1 MKWCQRVV
9 CLLLC
14 LSLRS
19 FSNGPVLAS
28 DLQQEYVTTTPVVAG
43 GVVYVASSTYPW
55 HRGHL
60 RAIDIFGILP
70 VTLWDA
76 AERVPLA
83 GVGDNPG
90 DQASSDPPDR
100 IRRDNLYRSLFTN
113 LAGASLPLTSLQ
125 AGALQTAMGVAT
137 TAEAELLLHAA
148 RGRRGGS
155 PDRVAG
161 SGEDPL
167 RLWNV
172 SRSSPVLVGRRPVN
186 AAAAERDQ
194 MLYAGAEDGMLHGFF
209 VSRWDTDSGSYQ
221 IDEAAG
227 GTELWAYLPGSFLAY
242 LKEQP
247 LDNYVDE
254 LAVHLDGSPV
264 VREVFLDLDGDGR
277 RNWSTLLVATG
288 TMLRS
293 RRSCLFVINISDPY
307 QPELLW
313 EKRLPLEAAGRTRGV
328 SVDRC
333 DAALTTSNCIYLTAD
348 FAADFAAEEE
358 SAGIHALALTLETG
372 QLLWTFSTP
381 YATSGPVAE
390 ATPAVPVLMDLD
402 GNGRSDALVFGDLV
416 GQLWALDLAAG
427 RAFSDAPV
435 YQLPAGAAEPIGA
448 GVAVQGN
455 LAVFGT
461 GGVEDADNNHQYAV
475 YAVEIRRDGGRLHW
489 TYPLAAGEKVW
500 ETPVIDAE
508 GHLLFATAVDYLSP
522 ARSGEQATSGR
533 IVALNRAGEEDLSRD
548 TAAATVGRIAIAP
561 GVAVSVA
568 LTGEVTQFGSV
579 DRLTESA
586 DRPGPVRILSWRQ
599 Q

>member
-1 MKWCQRVV
+1 MKWCQSVV

-14 LSLRS
+14 LGFRSL
-19 FSNGPVLAS
+19 SNGPVLAS
-28 DLQQEYVTTTPVVAG
+28 DLQQEYVTTTPIVAG

-60 RAIDIFGILP
+60 RAIDIFGTLP

-90 DQASSDPPDR
+90 DQARSDPPGR
-100 IRRDNLYRSLFTN
+100 IQRDNLYRSLFTN
-113 LAGASLPLTSLQ
+113 LARASLPLTALQ
-125 AGALQTAMGVAT
+125 AGALQVAMGVAT
-137 TAEAELLLHAA
+137 TAEAELLLHAV
-148 RGRRGGS
+148 RGRRGVS

-161 SGEDPL
+161 SDDDPL
-167 RLWNV
+167 RLWNI

-186 AAAAERDQ
+186 TAAAQRDQ

-209 VSRWDTDSGSYQ
+209 VSSWDADTASYQ
-221 IDEAAG
+221 IDEPAG
-227 GTELWAYLPGSFLAY
+227 GTELWAYLPGSFLPY

-254 LAVHLDGSPV
+254 LAVHLDGTPV
-264 VREVFLDLDGDGR
+264 VRELFLDLDGDGR

-288 TMLRS
+288 TILPS

-313 EKRLPLEAAGRTRGV
+313 EKLLPVAAAGRTRGV

-333 DAALTTSNCIYLTAD
+333 DAALTASNCIYLTAD
-348 FAADFAAEEE
+348 FAAEEK

-372 QLLWTFSTP
+372 ELLWTFSAP
-381 YATSGPVAE
+381 YSTAGPVAE
-390 ATPAVPVLMDLD
+390 ATPAPPVLMDLD

-427 RAFSDAPV
+427 RAFGDAPV
-435 YQLPAGAAEPIGA
+435 YQLPAGGAEPIGA

-461 GGVEDADNNHQYAV
+461 GGVEDADNSYQYAV
-475 YAVEIRRDGGRLHW
+475 YAVEIRLEGSRLRW

-500 ETPVIDAE
+500 DAPVIDAE
-508 GHLLFATAVDYLSP
+508 GRLLLATAVDYLSP

-533 IVALNRAGEEDLSRD
+533 IVVLNRAGEEDFSRD

-568 LTGEVTQFGSV
+568 LTGEVTQFGSAE
-579 DRLTESA
+579 RITESA
-586 DRPGPVRILSWRQ
+586 DRPGTVRILSWRQ
-599 Q
+599 P